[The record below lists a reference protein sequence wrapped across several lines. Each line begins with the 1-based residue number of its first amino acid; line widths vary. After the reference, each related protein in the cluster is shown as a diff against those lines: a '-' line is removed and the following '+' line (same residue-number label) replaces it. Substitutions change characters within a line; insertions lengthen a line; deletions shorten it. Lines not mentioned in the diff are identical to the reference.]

1 LKEHGFFSSLNH
13 VKITACIFP
22 TLNLTISHAFIPF
35 SISLSLWFFSSAP
48 FLGFYSA
55 SSPDFLLE
63 PKEVAYLCLRVERRL
78 MFGCMTFM
86 GFSPEGIAAAAL
98 A

>member
-1 LKEHGFFSSLNH
+1 MLSYLLDFSKLT
-13 VKITACIFP
+13 VLLIRTFP
-22 TLNLTISHAFIPF
+22 P
-35 SISLSLWFFSSAP
+35 
-48 FLGFYSA
+48 FYSA

-78 MFGCMTFM
+78 LFGCMTFM

>member
-1 LKEHGFFSSLNH
+1 MKDLSRFFSSSNH

-22 TLNLTISHAFIPF
+22 TLAFIPF
-35 SISLSLWFFSSAP
+35 SISLSLRFFSSAP